1 MTNTTPSNYRTAG
14 FQSEHQGTRLLRL
27 RDLLRISFR
36 EVVRKR
42 RRYIG
47 VMASIALGTAGFIT
61 IVTMGRDLK
70 ANFNNDLDLL
80 GGVTIIAAHF
90 DPTMHDRQE
99 WFRIPTIE
107 AVAAIKGVKDVTKV
121 RLRSGATTTTW
132 HEKVYG
138 FNLLGV
144 DANYWSL
151 FSFTPHF
158 GRFFGEEDVAEG
170 RKVCVL
176 GLDLAKT
183 IFGSGEASL
192 GQILNLDN
200 NLYRVVGVLGGVR
213 AADKTL
219 SAFLPITTAQSRIPN
234 ISEISS
240 LYVRCATWDD
250 VGPVAQA
257 IPEVI
262 RSLQTDRGLRV
273 QVGWEPLKQV
283 QRMFWW
289 VSLFIYA
296 SIGATLVLGGFGIWN
311 IMMAAVSSRT
321 REIGLKKAMGAQD
334 SDILLQ
340 FLFEALS
347 VTFGSAMMGVLLGR
361 IGVEYMSRMLGGSPP
376 EGLFALCLMAGLAFA
391 AVLGIGAGLYPSIR
405 ASRMQVV
412 DAMRYE

>member
-1 MTNTTPSNYRTAG
+1 MANKTLQDLRAAG
-14 FQSEHQGTRLLRL
+14 FLPPERGSRFLRF

-36 EVVRKR
+36 EVLRKR

-80 GGVTIIAAHF
+80 GGATIIAAHF
-90 DPTMHDRQE
+90 DPQMYDRQE
-99 WFRIPTIE
+99 WFRERTIDAVEKIP
-107 AVAAIKGVKDVTKV
+107 GVKEVTRT
-121 RLRSGATTTTW
+121 RLRAGVTTTYQ
-132 HEKVYG
+132 EKVYG
-138 FNLLGV
+138 FNLVGV
-144 DANYWSL
+144 DVNYWSL
-151 FSFTPHF
+151 FSFKPQA
-158 GRFFGEEDVAEG
+158 GRLFDAEDVRLG
-170 RKVCVL
+170 NKVCVL
-176 GLDLAKT
+176 GQDLART
-183 IFGSGEASL
+183 IFGSPEAAI

-200 NLYRVVGVLGGVR
+200 NLYHVVGIIGGVR

-219 SAFLPITTAQSRIPN
+219 MAFLPISTAASRIPN

-240 LYVRCATWDD
+240 IYIRCNTWDD
-250 VGPVAQA
+250 VAPVAA
-257 IPEVI
+257 ALDTTIKG
-262 RSLQTDRGLRV
+262 LQTDKGLRV

-311 IMMAAVSSRT
+311 IMMAAVTART
-321 REIGLKKAMGAQD
+321 REIGLKKAMGAED
-334 SDILLQ
+334 SDILWQ
-340 FLFEALS
+340 FLFEALT
-347 VTFGSAMMGVLLGR
+347 VTFGSALLGVAMGR
-361 IGVEYMSRMLGGSPP
+361 AGIEYMSRMLGSSPP
-376 EGLFALCLMAGLAFA
+376 EGLFVLCLLAGLAFA
-391 AVLGIGAGLYPSIR
+391 AVLGIGAGLYPSVR

>member
-1 MTNTTPSNYRTAG
+1 MTNTTPSTYRTSG
-14 FQSEHQGTRLLRL
+14 FQPEHRGTRMLRL
-27 RDLLRISFR
+27 RDLVRISFR

-70 ANFNNDLDLL
+70 VNFNNDLDLL
-80 GGVTIIAAHF
+80 GGATIIAAHF
-90 DPTMHDRQE
+90 DPPMNDRQE
-99 WFRIPTIE
+99 WFRAPTIK
-107 AVAAIKGVKDVTKV
+107 AISSVKGVKDVTKS
-121 RLRSGATTTTW
+121 RLRAGATTTW
-132 HEKVYG
+132 HEKTYG

-151 FSFTPHF
+151 FSFTPLY
-158 GRFFGEEDVAEG
+158 GRLFGEEDVAEG
-170 RKVCVL
+170 LKVCVL

-183 IFGSGEASL
+183 IFGTGEASL

-200 NLYRVVGVLGGVR
+200 NLYRVIGVLGGVR

-219 SAFLPITTAQSRIPN
+219 WAFLPISTAQARIPN

-240 LYVRCATWDD
+240 LYIRCETWDD
-250 VGPVAQA
+250 VAPVAAA

-262 RSLQTDRGLRV
+262 AAHQADRGLRM
-273 QVGWEPLKQV
+273 QVAWEPLKQV

-289 VSLFIYA
+289 VTLFIYA

-340 FLFEALS
+340 FLFEALT

-361 IGVEYMSRMLGGSPP
+361 LGVEYMSRMLGGSPP
-376 EGLFALCLMAGLAFA
+376 EGLFFLCLMAGLAFA

>member
-1 MTNTTPSNYRTAG
+1 MAKKTLQDLRAAG
-14 FQSEHQGTRLLRL
+14 FLPPDRGTRFLRF

-36 EVVRKR
+36 EVLRKR

-47 VMASIALGTAGFIT
+47 VMMSIALGTAGFIT

-80 GGVTIIAAHF
+80 GGATIIAAHF
-90 DPTMHDRQE
+90 DPQMYDRQE
-99 WFRIPTIE
+99 WFRERTIDAVEQIP
-107 AVAAIKGVKDVTKV
+107 GVKEVTKS
-121 RLRSGATTTTW
+121 RLRSGATTTYQ
-132 HEKVYG
+132 EKVYG
-138 FNLLGV
+138 FNLVGV
-144 DANYWSL
+144 DTNYWSL
-151 FSFTPHF
+151 FSFRPSH
-158 GRFFGEEDVAEG
+158 GRLFTKQDVDEG

-176 GLDLAKT
+176 GQDLAKT
-183 IFGSGEASL
+183 IFGSPEAAI

-200 NLYRVVGVLGGVR
+200 NLYHVVGIIGGVR

-219 SAFLPITTAQSRIPN
+219 MAFLPITTAKARIPN

-240 LYVRCATWDD
+240 LYIRCNTWDD
-250 VGPVAQA
+250 VAPVAEA
-257 IPEVI
+257 LDAVI
-262 RSLQTDRGLRV
+262 KANQTDKGLRI

-311 IMMAAVSSRT
+311 IMMAAVTART
-321 REIGLKKAMGAQD
+321 REIGLKKAMGAED
-334 SDILLQ
+334 SDILYQ
-340 FLFEALS
+340 FLFEALT
-347 VTFGSAMMGVLLGR
+347 VTFGSAFIGVLLGR
-361 IGVEYMSRMLGGSPP
+361 VGIEYMSRMLGSSPP
-376 EGLFALCLMAGLAFA
+376 EGLFLLCLMAGLVFA
-391 AVLGIGAGLYPSIR
+391 AVLGIGSGLYPSIR